1 MSYQFLIFDPIDFRG
16 GSKVAVE
23 TIFNEY
29 PEADKQTLVLSNDPL
44 SWNSDC
50 FKRQG
55 FWFPEALVQSVHGIP
70 FLMKHVI
77 YAMSII
83 WFIITNP
90 SVKVVIATS
99 GPGIDLGLYF
109 AKWLLKPVKSLRL
122 IQMIQGPVAES
133 GMSAKCLAQADQ
145 IYYLENTAP
154 DLQRLSDKLGHEE
167 KIQKSSRYQL
177 LKNGLASALWP
188 SLSAHKENK
197 IFWAASNLKWKGM
210 DLLVD
215 MLREVNNTK
224 VNVKAEIC
232 FIRAD
237 NQGMPV
243 SEVNQPIPGVN
254 WHEMP
259 DNLDE
264 IRQSSNMFIS
274 TSTREP
280 FGLSILEAM
289 AAGLPVITTP
299 NSVGPE
305 LIGESDAGRIVP
317 IRDTDAIKD
326 ALQYIKDLSEDE
338 YVQMGLKA
346 RQTALEYT
354 WESYQ
359 NRLETIYNLHFKNA
373 G

>member
-289 AAGLPVITTP
+289 AAGLCVLIPSDGAYWDQRLEHGKNCIKYSP
-299 NSVGPE
+299 NDVQSLTEAVQTLLDNPE
-305 LIGESDAGRIVP
+305 TIRSIGLGAKDKADDYR
-317 IRDTDAIKD
+317 AIKRYSNVHQQ
-326 ALQYIKDLSEDE
+326 L
-338 YVQMGLKA
+338 
-346 RQTALEYT
+346 
-354 WESYQ
+354 
-359 NRLETIYNLHFKNA
+359 RLEANHA
-373 G
+373 V